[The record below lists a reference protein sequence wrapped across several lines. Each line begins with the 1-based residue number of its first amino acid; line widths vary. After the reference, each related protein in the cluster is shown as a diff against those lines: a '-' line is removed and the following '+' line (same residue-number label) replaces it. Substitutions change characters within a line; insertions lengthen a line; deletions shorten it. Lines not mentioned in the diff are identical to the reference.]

1 MVDSDAILNIYL
13 PNVDEILEIMGTVL
27 WIRKDPQEDKDLSLV
42 GIQFKTLSDAD
53 RDFLNEYCFG
63 SDGEQNLIWDLWE
76 TYVK

>member
-1 MVDSDAILNIYL
+1 MVDSDAMLSIYL
-13 PNVDEILEIMGTVL
+13 PNVDEILEILGTVL
-27 WIRKDPQEDKDLSLV
+27 WIRKDTQGDKDLSLV

>member
-1 MVDSDAILNIYL
+1 MIDSDAMLHIYL
-13 PNVDEILEIMGTVL
+13 PNVDETLEIMGTVL
-27 WIRKDPQEDKDLSLV
+27 WIRKDTQADKDLSLM

-63 SDGEQNLIWDLWE
+63 SDGEQNLLWDLWE